1 MMCDTISP
9 EGFPTHY
16 FCFASFNQLQ
26 ARSDN
31 RSSIL
36 TGTNGKINF
45 LRVSVRRQGETWF
58 VSPREERTSHNEF
71 NLLRSVW
78 VLLNRSLC
86 IFGLVARVTTTSSV
100 PMPIAS
106 TCTFSTPFNSSGF
119 MPVTAV
125 KEMLI
130 RAALSNTFG
139 LGGTNVYAWKGG

>member
-36 TGTNGKINF
+36 IGTNGKINF

-78 VLLNRSLC
+78 ILLNTSLC
-86 IFGLVARVTTTSSV
+86 KRLLLRQFPGQLHQH
-100 PMPIAS
+100 
-106 TCTFSTPFNSSGF
+106 
-119 MPVTAV
+119 
-125 KEMLI
+125 
-130 RAALSNTFG
+130 ALSLLRLTLQVAAIWCKSRRRVFWLIHSNLHAISVQHEEPNIPT
-139 LGGTNVYAWKGG
+139 TVADY